1 MCQGA
6 ADSCLALGGQLPRV
20 GGGSMRWE
28 GPRGSGRQKKACAE
42 MGERERC
49 QGITQGEVSGRAGR
63 PRMDG
68 ADVPVPWPL
77 VGSLSLPPV
86 SQLSRWSFTEIVAG
100 ARLAFCFPSSSRQS
114 FGASFF
120 MQVTVAVDSVTYKH
134 GDKPGSLWLPPCYL
148 QVWFLVPVSSV
159 Q

>member
-1 MCQGA
+1 
-6 ADSCLALGGQLPRV
+6 
-20 GGGSMRWE
+20 
-28 GPRGSGRQKKACAE
+28 
-42 MGERERC
+42 
-49 QGITQGEVSGRAGR
+49 
-63 PRMDG
+63 MDG

>member
-1 MCQGA
+1 
-6 ADSCLALGGQLPRV
+6 
-20 GGGSMRWE
+20 MRWE

-100 ARLAFCFPSSSRQS
+100 ARLAFCFPSSFR
-114 FGASFF
+114 F
-120 MQVTVAVDSVTYKH
+120 
-134 GDKPGSLWLPPCYL
+134 
-148 QVWFLVPVSSV
+148 
-159 Q
+159 